1 MGYARLFDLVTVAVF
16 KFSRIQSNRV
26 EWYNISSH
34 HVLAFFILTYDISA
48 RRISCIST
56 HLRNCRDFQRVRVT
70 ALIIK

>member
-16 KFSRIQSNRV
+16 KFNRIHSNRV
-26 EWYNISSH
+26 VWYYVSSH
-34 HVLAFFILTYDISA
+34 HALAFLILTYDISA

-56 HLRNCRDFQRVRVT
+56 HLRYCRDFQRVRVT